1 MSNDSFKV
9 GLVLS
14 GGGAI
19 GAYQVGVIKALIEM
33 GAQVDMVSGASI
45 GALNGAI
52 LASAPSL
59 REGVKRMEDV
69 WTSLGENSPLK
80 MNSSVYLNYLL
91 SAGLTLASQHIAG
104 RFVSSVGVLAR
115 GMGATIPS
123 VMQQFQ
129 DDGLLSDEPLTQKM
143 EEYLSAGALNK
154 GLPLYV
160 SVYETQGGITDILNC
175 LEASI
180 GISDTKDS
188 EFIHIQSLPE
198 GEQKNALLASA
209 ALPLLFSPKQVGEKM
224 YSDGGMGG
232 WQKMQGN
239 TPITPL
245 LDAGC
250 NLIIVSH
257 LTNGSLWDRHD
268 FPEATILEIRPQST
282 LSRSEGFG
290 SGVKDLLGFKPEQV
304 KSWSAQGYQ
313 DTMLCSKK
321 IIAAC
326 QARSQLS
333 QSEKLLEQS
342 LQNNAEAE
350 WALASAM
357 KRLNQQ

>member
-1 MSNDSFKV
+1 MKNETLKV

-19 GAYQVGVIKALIEM
+19 GAYQVGILKALLELGVQI
-33 GAQVDMVSGASI
+33 DMISGASI

-59 REGVKRMEDV
+59 QEGVRRMEDV
-69 WTSLGENSPLK
+69 WTSLGEKSPLK
-80 MNSSVYLNYLL
+80 INSSVYLNYLL
-91 SAGLTLASQHIAG
+91 SAGLTLASHHIAG
-104 RFVSSVGVLAR
+104 RFVSSMAMLAR

-123 VMQQFQ
+123 IMQQFQ

-143 EEYLSAGALNK
+143 EQYLSEGALNK

-160 SVYETQGGITDILNC
+160 SVYETQGGIVDILNC
-175 LEASI
+175 LEASS
-180 GISDTKDS
+180 GISDTKNS

-198 GEQKNALLASA
+198 AEQKNALLASA
-209 ALPLLFSPKQVGEKM
+209 ALPLLFSSKKIGEKF

-245 LDAGC
+245 IDAGC

-257 LTNGSLWDRHD
+257 LTNGSAWDRHD

-282 LSRSEGFG
+282 LSRSNGMG
-290 SGVKDLLGFKPEQV
+290 AGVKDLLGFSAHQV
-304 KSWSAQGYQ
+304 KSWAIQGYQ
-313 DTMLCSKK
+313 DTMLCTKK
-321 IIAAC
+321 IMAAC

-342 LQNNAEAE
+342 LQSNAEAE
-350 WALASAM
+350 QALASAM